1 RTNQRNPS
9 VQGRFALTKLLVRT
23 IASPSCIASPR
34 GGVAFRVQPRG
45 AMPMAGR
52 VRMDRGRTARL
63 VDERSMGGKLE

>member
-1 RTNQRNPS
+1 M
-9 VQGRFALTKLLVRT
+9 QGRFALTKLRVRT
-23 IASPSCIASPR
+23 IASPSCIASHR
-34 GGVAFRVQPRG
+34 HAAGVAFRVQPRG